1 MQSQLMEAL
10 AKLEEDKQPDDGEVE
25 IPSAEEFVGQ
35 FSAFLL
41 DT

>member
-10 AKLEEDKQPDDGEVE
+10 VKLKEDKQPDDGDIE

-35 FSAFLL
+35 FSAY
-41 DT
+41 